1 MMLRGN
7 TNETK
12 YVRNENEMKSDYTES
27 YEARTARIR
36 NEVARRGS
44 ANEHS
49 DEAAAAHGVDCTRH
63 ERITIVARRRGA
75 DEHPDEAAARTSGLH
90 TTRTISRGDRSRAT
104 RECGRALRR
113 SCSRTR
119 ARTAHDRTILTR
131 KADCRWPG
139 CHGGGTSASVRQSM
153 HCRGWTPISAHLRP
167 QNMHSCRTGLGSSRA
182 ASHMCEK
189 RHSEPLR
196 HAPRRQKL
204 KQRGEPAASV

>member
-1 MMLRGN
+1 MPRVRSRDRRRKKRAKHANRAAPVKTTSYRQLRN
-7 TNETK
+7 VTI
-12 YVRNENEMKSDYTES
+12 

-119 ARTAHDRTILTR
+119 ARTAHDTN
-131 KADCRWPG
+131 D
-139 CHGGGTSASVRQSM
+139 V
-153 HCRGWTPISAHLRP
+153 
-167 QNMHSCRTGLGSSRA
+167 TGESSRA
-182 ASHMCEK
+182 TKGCGRA
-189 RHSEPLR
+189 LR
-196 HAPRRQKL
+196 RSCSRTRARTAHDTDDTNTK
-204 KQRGEPAASV
+204 G